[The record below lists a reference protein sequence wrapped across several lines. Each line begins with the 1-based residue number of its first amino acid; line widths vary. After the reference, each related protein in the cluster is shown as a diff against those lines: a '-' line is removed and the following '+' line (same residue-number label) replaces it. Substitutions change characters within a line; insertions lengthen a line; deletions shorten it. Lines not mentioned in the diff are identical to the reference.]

1 MKKLIN
7 LFLIAFTL
15 VTFSVLIAGC
25 SKDGSDPGGG
35 SDDTFKLTGVS
46 IPGTLSVTLNSNL
59 SITANGFAIGDIIK
73 FTSKNNPSDL
83 YQFPVSNVTA
93 TSASINIGSAI
104 NSGVY
109 NISVIRGSKEIYIGS
124 TTLSIQPNTSIPDVS
139 GKNIKGIIY
148 CNGRGIPNVLV
159 C

>member
-1 MKKLIN
+1 M
-7 LFLIAFTL
+7 
-15 VTFSVLIAGC
+15 
-25 SKDGSDPGGG
+25 
-35 SDDTFKLTGVS
+35 
-46 IPGTLSVTLNSNL
+46 TLNSNL
-59 SITANGFAIGDIIK
+59 TITANGFAIGDIIK

-124 TTLSIQPNTSIPDVS
+124 TTLSINLIHQFRIFL
-139 GKNIKGIIY
+139 GKIL
-148 CNGRGIPNVLV
+148 RVLFTV
-159 C
+159 MERNSKCGCIRWS